1 MKTTTNKT
9 VSQQAESTLRLKRP
23 LLSIAEYAA
32 RQGIS
37 TDIVEEYAKLGI
49 IQIRKYKGKMFVV
62 DVPLNQ
68 HPYTTQTPETTDQS
82 TQLSSED
89 MQAEDIPEPMQ
100 VVSTEVLKIVNEL
113 TAAAADEI
121 IKTKSLSELMHTPDS
136 QAFEIADEKL
146 KLVDETVKPKE
157 KPKSTQINQG
167 DGTQLGLS
175 TAQAKSKRTWQIAA
189 LLSII
194 FLFATLFA
202 NLWLYMNRKIQ
213 LEKLNQ
219 ANANIQTAYN
229 NSRQASQKI
238 ETLQNELSISKTQ
251 IGRLQNELDNY
262 ESQVKTLQNQLDNYK
277 SQVKTLQNEL
287 GNYKSQVKTL
297 QNQLDNYKSQVKT
310 LQNQLTQTRQNLRD
324 LQERNAEAVERL
336 NRQIQKLSAQPH
348 NNYNNQ

>member
-1 MKTTTNKT
+1 MQTTTNKT

-62 DVPLNQ
+62 DVPLSR
-68 HPYTTQTPETTDQS
+68 HPCTTQTPETIDQS

-89 MQAEDIPEPMQ
+89 TQAEDIPEPMQ
-100 VVSTEVLKIVNEL
+100 VVSPEVLKIVNEL
-113 TAAAADEI
+113 TTAAADEI

-136 QAFEIADEKL
+136 QAFEIADEQL
-146 KLVDETVKPKE
+146 KFVDETVKPKE
-157 KPKSTQINQG
+157 KPKSTQIIQE
-167 DGTQLGLS
+167 DGTQPGLS
-175 TAQAKSKRTWQIAA
+175 TAQAKSKHTWQIAA
-189 LLSII
+189 LLSIA
-194 FLFATLFA
+194 FLFAAIFA
-202 NLWLYMNRKIQ
+202 NLWLYMNWKIQ

-229 NSRQASQKI
+229 NSRHTTQKI
-238 ETLQNELSISKTQ
+238 ETLQNELSNSKTQ
-251 IGRLQNELDNY
+251 TGRLQNELDNY
-262 ESQVKTLQNQLDNYK
+262 KSQVKPLQNELDNYK

-287 GNYKSQVKTL
+287 Y
-297 QNQLDNYKSQVKT
+297 NYKSQVKT

-324 LQERNAEAVERL
+324 IQERNAEAVERL

>member
-1 MKTTTNKT
+1 MDLKMKTTTNKT
-9 VSQQAESTLRLKRP
+9 VSQQAESTLHLKRP

-62 DVPLNQ
+62 DVPLSQ
-68 HPYTTQTPETTDQS
+68 HPYTTQTPEATDQS

-136 QAFEIADEKL
+136 QAFEIADEQL

-157 KPKSTQINQG
+157 KPKSTKITQE

-189 LLSII
+189 LLSIA

-219 ANANIQTAYN
+219 ANANTQTAYN
-229 NSRQASQKI
+229 NSRQATQKI
-238 ETLQNELSISKTQ
+238 ETLQNELSNSKTQ
-251 IGRLQNELDNY
+251 TGRLQNELDNY

-287 GNYKSQVKTL
+287 
-297 QNQLDNYKSQVKT
+297 DNYKSQVKT

-324 LQERNAEAVERL
+324 IQERNAEAVERL

>member
-1 MKTTTNKT
+1 MQTTTNKT

-62 DVPLNQ
+62 DVPLSQ

-89 MQAEDIPEPMQ
+89 IPEPMQ
-100 VVSTEVLKIVNEL
+100 VVSPEVLKIVNEL

-136 QAFEIADEKL
+136 QAFEIADEQL

-157 KPKSTQINQG
+157 KPKSTKINQE

-189 LLSII
+189 LLSIA

-229 NSRQASQKI
+229 NSRQATQKI
-238 ETLQNELSISKTQ
+238 ETLQNELSNSKTQ
-251 IGRLQNELDNY
+251 TGRLQNELDNY
-262 ESQVKTLQNQLDNYK
+262 ESQVKTLQNQ
-277 SQVKTLQNEL
+277 L

-310 LQNQLTQTRQNLRD
+310 LQNELDNYKSQVKTLQNELTQTRQNLRD
-324 LQERNAEAVERL
+324 IQERNAEAVERL